1 MTGSDRRGVTL
12 FINGRFRQQPMTGV
26 QRYATQ
32 IVLALDSLAVRGE
45 LEIACQLVL
54 PPGAPPLPLRAIAQ
68 AHQGRLRGHAW
79 EQVDF
84 ARVASGGVALSLAA
98 SGPVLQRRQVAVIH
112 DAAIYRFPENYSR
125 SYVLLHRVVDR
136 LLARRAT
143 IATVSDF
150 SRSELAHW
158 LGVPA
163 GEIVVAPNSAE
174 HLDTAPD
181 EGVFA
186 KLGLGGEQPF
196 FLTIG
201 SLTRNKNL
209 RLAIEAMRDQ
219 SAAARLV
226 IVGQIDGG
234 VFAAEMP
241 DAPEQV
247 ILAGRLSD
255 GEVTALMRRARA
267 LVFPSLYEGFGI
279 PPLEAF
285 GNDCPVLA
293 SAIPPVREVCGDA
306 ADYFDPHDASALAA
320 LMQRAV
326 DDDGAWRAERLARG
340 RARLTHFSWERSAA
354 TLATACV
361 AAARRT

>member
-1 MTGSDRRGVTL
+1 MTL

-32 IVLALDSLAVRGE
+32 IVLALDALLARDG
-45 LEIACQLVL
+45 AAGRDCRLVL
-54 PPGAPPLPLRAIAQ
+54 PPGAPELPLRAIRQ
-68 AHQGRLRGHAW
+68 VHHGRLRGHAW
-79 EQVDF
+79 EQIEF
-84 ARVASGGVALSLAA
+84 ARLARDGVALSLAA
-98 SGPVLQRRQVAVIH
+98 SGPVTRRRQVAVIH
-112 DAAIYRFPENYSR
+112 DAAIYRFPENYSK

-150 SRSELAHW
+150 SRGELAHW
-158 LGVPA
+158 LGLRA
-163 GEIVVAPNSAE
+163 SDIVVAPNSAE
-174 HLDTAPD
+174 HLDAAPD
-181 EGVFA
+181 DGVFQR
-186 KLGLGGEQPF
+186 LGLGDDQPY

-209 RLAIEAMRDQ
+209 RLAIEAMRHQ
-219 SAAARLV
+219 PSAARLV

-234 VFAAEMP
+234 VFAAQMP

-293 SAIPPVREVCGDA
+293 SDIAPVREVCGDA
-306 ADYFDPHDASALAA
+306 ADYFDPHDAPALAA
-320 LMQRAV
+320 LMHRAL
-326 DDDGAWRAERLARG
+326 DDDGGWRADRLARG
-340 RARLTHFSWERSAA
+340 RARLAHFSWERSAA
-354 TLATACV
+354 TLLAACD
-361 AAARRT
+361 AAA

>member
-1 MTGSDRRGVTL
+1 MTL

-32 IVLALDSLAVRGE
+32 IVLALDALAARGE
-45 LEIACQLVL
+45 VELDCQLVL
-54 PPGAPPLPLRAIAQ
+54 PPDAPLLPLRAITQ
-68 AHQGRLRGHAW
+68 VHHGRLRGHAW

-84 ARVASGGVALSLAA
+84 ARIARGGVALSLAA
-98 SGPVLQRRQVAVIH
+98 SGPVFQHRQVAVIH

-136 LLARRAT
+136 LLTRRAT

-150 SRSELAHW
+150 SRGELAHW

-163 GEIVVAPNSAE
+163 NEIVVAPNSAE
-174 HLDTAPD
+174 HLDAAPD
-181 EGVFA
+181 DGVFA
-186 KLGLGGEQPF
+186 TLGLADDRPF

-219 SAAARLV
+219 TAAARLV

-255 GEVTALMRRARA
+255 RAVTALMRRARA

-306 ADYFDPHDASALAA
+306 ADYFDPHDAPALAA
-320 LMQRAV
+320 LMRRAL
-326 DDDGAWRAERLARG
+326 DDDGTWRADRLARG
-340 RARLTHFSWERSAA
+340 RARLGHFSWERSAA
-354 TLATACV
+354 TLAAACV
-361 AAARRT
+361 AAARQT